1 MIGSG
6 DANCLLR
13 AAEVAESSRR
23 LRRSP
28 DGTDA
33 GQALEH
39 GGHSVELA
47 SELRFYL
54 RQPESKSFD
63 ALKIE
68 AREEATRLT
77 KLWDRDGKPD
87 LWFSY
92 HPYYKAPDL
101 MPRLTSA
108 FAIPYV
114 TAEASYSRRRNAG
127 LWADTQALVARAIQ
141 QAALNICFTQRDRQG
156 LTDAIPDAAL
166 GMLLPFIDTSVF
178 RETPARGCPT
188 RLVTVAMMRAGDKVE
203 SYRMLAQA
211 LGSIGHLRWT
221 MSVVGDGPARDEV
234 KAQFAGLP
242 ADRVE
247 WLGAIEPA
255 AVPDVLYSGG
265 ITSPDYGEA
274 YGVAYLEAQAAGLP
288 VVAQEIAGV
297 PEVVRDGQTGFLTPP
312 GDVAAFAS
320 AIERLLARNDERT
333 IMAAEARRFVLE
345 ERSLGG
351 AAARLAELLPK
362 IPVS

>member
-1 MIGSG
+1 MRIAFYAPLKSPNHPVVSG
-6 DANCLLR
+6 DRQMARML
-13 AAEVAESSRR
+13 VK
-23 LRRSP
+23 
-28 DGTDA
+28 
-33 GQALEH
+33 ALEH

-54 RQPESKSFD
+54 RQPESKSFA

-68 AREEATRLT
+68 AAEEAARLA

-87 LWFSY
+87 LWFTY

-101 MPRLTSA
+101 IGPELASA
-108 FAIPYV
+108 FAVPYV

-127 LWADTQALVARAIQ
+127 LWADSQALVVRAIEE
-141 QAALNICFTQRDRQG
+141 AALNICFTQRDRQG
-156 LTDAIPDAAL
+156 LTDAAPDAAF
-166 GMLLPFIDTSVF
+166 GMLSPFIDTSAF
-178 RETPARGCPT
+178 KEMPARGCPT
-188 RLVTVAMMRAGDKVE
+188 RLVTVAMMRPGDKVE

-211 LGSIGHLRWT
+211 LGSICHLPWT
-221 MSVVGDGPARDEV
+221 MSVVGDGPAHDEV
-234 KAQFAGLP
+234 EAQFAGLP
-242 ADRVE
+242 AHRIE

-255 AVPDVLYSGG
+255 AVPDILYTGG
-265 ITSPDYGEA
+265 IYVWPGYGEA

-288 VVAQEIAGV
+288 VVAQGIAGV

-333 IMAAEARRFVLE
+333 IMAVEARRFVLD

-351 AAARLAELLPK
+351 AAARLATLFAK
-362 IPVS
+362 IRVS